1 MVTQLDV
8 ITKKYPDVVITCLGD
23 DESRIAVNKHTG
35 EVVLCNSDINCADC
49 IFFNMD
55 DAFSCE
61 DRIRDW
67 LNKEV
72 KTNLYATKNNN
83 NTRNS
88 NGEITW

>member
-8 ITKKYPDVVITCLGD
+8 ITKKYPDVVIECLGND
-23 DESRIAVNKHTG
+23 PRIAVNKHTG
-35 EVVLCNSDINCADC
+35 EVVVCNTDINCADC
-49 IFFNMD
+49 IFLNSNT
-55 DAFSCE
+55 SCE
-61 DRIRDW
+61 DSIRDW

-72 KTNLYATKNNN
+72 KTNLYVTKN

>member
-8 ITKKYPDVVITCLGD
+8 ITKKYPDVIITCLGD

-35 EVVLCNSDINCADC
+35 EVVICNTDINCSDC
-49 IFFNMD
+49 VFFNID
-55 DAFSCE
+55 TSGFSCE
-61 DRIRDW
+61 DRIREW

-72 KTNLYATKNNN
+72 KTNLYVTKN